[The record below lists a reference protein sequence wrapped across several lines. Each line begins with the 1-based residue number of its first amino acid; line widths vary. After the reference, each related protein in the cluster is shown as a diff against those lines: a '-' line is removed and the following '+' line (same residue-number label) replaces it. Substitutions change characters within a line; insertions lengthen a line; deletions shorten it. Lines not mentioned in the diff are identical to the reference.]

1 MGEAVHYTIA
11 HMGDGLDGW
20 AFCFLESFMFGSV
33 QILNSQFRPLRV
45 SIWVQIPLWIGLAT
59 TTGGLAA
66 RAQEQQPE
74 RWLPLIEQ
82 AESELARERI
92 PSATPLRQQA
102 EIKLKNLDSLLAT
115 SPVHGPRWRAI
126 LKVDSAIAE
135 IAKPEPT
142 VAVLFEVEKRF
153 RQNYPGLESAPFA
166 QARDALA
173 NYAYLQLL
181 AANPDGTLN
190 NHRSRLQD
198 LAQQARKPEEFNK
211 DDFVFSLGQA
221 VLLLK
226 RSNQA
231 TSFVTAVRNA
241 YSSPNARVLIG
252 SGFVEKRFARPVNE
266 VNDINESILG
276 TAIRGQGFLNGSVT
290 PTLLDNPMQA
300 SLGLE
305 LFANFSSNNRG
316 YNRSV
321 VLNSTGEAEIAA
333 YQSVALTESGLVS
346 LGDAQADADLRTRI
360 NSIQHRSHLVR
371 KIASKQAAKRKPE
384 AEAISVSRLENRVRR
399 QFQEQLSSRLSQ
411 ANANLR
417 DAARLEF
424 ARLGIDKPPRSSW
437 STRDCLALQWNA
449 RTDTQLSAPGPCP
462 WPAPIEGITIQVHQ
476 SLVGNMLEPILA
488 QRVIRNDD
496 IDGYLSQFGDAAK
509 NIQRNEDEVD
519 WFITLQLFQPVE
531 IRFDDSLIRFRVRTR
546 RSARGDQRVDSA
558 VVDAAYR
565 VEISDNRIQLHREGD
580 VAITLGAE
588 QKQTGVEATNKRSVL
603 RGRFEAIFRP
613 ELFNEPIN
621 LTEKLPTQFQDLQIK
636 EWTIDEGWLQVHL
649 N

>member
-1 MGEAVHYTIA
+1 
-11 HMGDGLDGW
+11 
-20 AFCFLESFMFGSV
+20 MFGSA

-45 SIWVQIPLWIGLAT
+45 SIWGQIPRWIGLAITMAT
-59 TTGGLAA
+59 TAGGLVA
-66 RAQEQQPE
+66 RAQQPE

-82 AESELARERI
+82 AKTELDRERI
-92 PSATPLRQQA
+92 PSAAPFRPLA
-102 EIKLKNLDSLLAT
+102 ENKLKDLDALLAA

-126 LKVDSAIAE
+126 LKLDSALAE
-135 IAKPEPT
+135 MAEPDPN
-142 VAVLFEVEKRF
+142 VGVLIEVEKRF

-166 QARDALA
+166 QARDALT
-173 NYAYLQLL
+173 NYAYSQLL
-181 AANPDGTLN
+181 AANPDQTLN
-190 NHRSRLQD
+190 IHRRRLLE
-198 LAQQARKPEEFNK
+198 LAEQVRKPEDFNEG
-211 DDFVFSLGQA
+211 DFVFNLGQT
-221 VLLLK
+221 VSFLK

-231 TSFVTAVRNA
+231 TTFVAAVRNA

-252 SGFVEKRFARPVNE
+252 GGFVEKRFARPVNE

-276 TAIRGQGFLNGSVT
+276 TAIRGQGFMNGSVT
-290 PTLLDNPMQA
+290 PTLLDNPIQA
-300 SLGLE
+300 SVGLE
-305 LFANFSSNNRG
+305 LFANFSSTNRG

-321 VLNSTGEAEIAA
+321 VLNSTGEAEVAA

-360 NSIQHRSHLVR
+360 HSIQHRSHLVR

-449 RTDTQLSAPGPCP
+449 RTETQLSAPGPCP
-462 WPAPIEGITIQVHQ
+462 WPAPIEGITLQVHQ
-476 SLVGNMLEPILA
+476 SLVGNMLDPILA

-509 NIQRNEDEVD
+509 QVERKEDD
-519 WFITLQLFQPVE
+519 LPWRITLQPFQPFE
-531 IRFDDSLIRFRVRTR
+531 IRFDDSLIRFRVRTS
-546 RSARGDQRVDSA
+546 RSTRGDQTVESA

-580 VAITLGAE
+580 LAITFSKDR
-588 QKQTGVEATNKRSVL
+588 QKGIVPTAMRSFI
-603 RGRFEAIFRP
+603 RGRFEQIFRP

-621 LTEKLPTQFQDLQIK
+621 LTEKLPTQFQDLRIK
-636 EWTIDEGWLQVHL
+636 EWTIDEGWLQVNL
-649 N
+649 D